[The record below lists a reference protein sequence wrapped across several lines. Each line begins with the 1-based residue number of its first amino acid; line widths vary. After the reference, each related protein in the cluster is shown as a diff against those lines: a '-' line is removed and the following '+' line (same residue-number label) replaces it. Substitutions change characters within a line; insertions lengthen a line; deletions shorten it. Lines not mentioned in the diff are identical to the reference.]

1 MKKLRMKSSVILMF
15 LGIIIGFLISLIIN
29 ELTMSYIFMFI
40 VLLFLMTMSLSWV
53 ITNEFD
59 LKIMNA
65 YEKGLRYAESLP
77 PKHLNCRC
85 GPNPYADED
94 RESV

>member
-1 MKKLRMKSSVILMF
+1 MF

-40 VLLFLMTMSLSWV
+40 VLLFLMIISLSWV

-77 PKHLNCRC
+77 PKC
-85 GPNPYADED
+85 GSNPYADED
-94 RESV
+94 RESI